1 MRWRSNIIRPV
12 TGTLAPVWLLA
23 GVLLASCS
31 AGPAGPSAPGA
42 LQVIAAENAWG
53 SIAAQL
59 GGTHVSVTSIGTN
72 PNADPHEY
80 ESNPADARAFATADY
95 VILNGAGYD
104 DWATRL
110 LDANPNAGRRT
121 FTIAQL
127 LGVRQGD
134 NPHAWYQPDWVERVA
149 DRITADY
156 KSLDSADAVYFDQQR
171 HAFRAALKPYQDR
184 IAAIRDQFG
193 GTPVGATESIF
204 VYLAGALGVN
214 LISPP
219 RFMQA
224 VSQGNDPP
232 AQDVTTFNAQI
243 KNREIKVLVY
253 NEQTSTAVTTT
264 LRQLAA
270 QEKIPVV
277 GISETLHPPGAS
289 FQQWQLA
296 QLVTLQDALTA
307 GTASR

>member
-1 MRWRSNIIRPV
+1 MIIRSV
-12 TGTLAPVWLLA
+12 AGTLVAPIWLFA
-23 GVLLASCS
+23 AVVLASCS
-31 AGPAGPSAPGA
+31 PGPAGASAPGT
-42 LQVIAAENAWG
+42 LQVMAAENSWG

-59 GGTHVSVTSIGTN
+59 GGTHVSVTSIVTN
-72 PNADPHEY
+72 PNTDPHEY

-127 LGVRQGD
+127 LGVKQGD

-156 KSLDSADAVYFDQQR
+156 KSLDAADAVYFDQRRQ
-171 HAFRAALKPYQDR
+171 AFRDALKPYHDR

-193 GTPVGATESIF
+193 GTRVGATESIF
-204 VYLAGALGVN
+204 VYLAGALGVD
-214 LISPP
+214 LVSPP

-224 VSQGNDPP
+224 VSEGNDPP
-232 AQDVTTFNAQI
+232 AQDVTTFDTQI

-270 QEKIPVV
+270 QQKIPVV

-289 FQQWQLA
+289 FQQWQLS
-296 QLVTLQDALTA
+296 QLVALQNALTA
-307 GTASR
+307 GTASP